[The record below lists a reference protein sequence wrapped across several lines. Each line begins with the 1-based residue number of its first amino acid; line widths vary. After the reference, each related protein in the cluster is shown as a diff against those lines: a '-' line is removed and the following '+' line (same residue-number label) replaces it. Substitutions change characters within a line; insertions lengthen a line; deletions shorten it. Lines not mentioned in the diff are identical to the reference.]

1 MNQLAI
7 NEKSR
12 ITLHFE
18 LKLENGDIV
27 DSTFDNKA
35 ATFEYGDGSLLPTIE
50 RKLLGMIAGDSK
62 NFTILPE
69 DGFGQH
75 NPNNLQQFL
84 RSDFSA
90 DLELTPGLM
99 LSFADANKAE
109 LPGVVSEIHDD
120 HVIID
125 FNHPLAGHI
134 LQFAVEII
142 AVERI

>member
-27 DSTFDNKA
+27 DSTFDKKA
-35 ATFEYGDGSLLPTIE
+35 ATFDYGDGSLLPTIE
-50 RKLLGMIAGDSK
+50 RKLLGMIAGDNK
-62 NFTILPE
+62 NFTLLPE

-75 NPNNLQQFL
+75 NPNNLQHFA

-90 DLELTPGLM
+90 ELELTPGLM

-109 LPGVVSEIHDD
+109 LPGVVAEIHDD

-125 FNHPLAGHI
+125 FNHPLAGHT
-134 LQFAVEII
+134 LQLAVEII
-142 AVERI
+142 GVERI